1 MSRQSRSLQQILDT
15 LSRHQQPMSAQEIF
29 VALRGQQQS
38 LGLATIYRGIETLCN
53 EGKLQQIHLGDNQA
67 YYYLLPHDGHNR
79 HYLICT
85 ECRSVIALSS
95 CPVEDL
101 ENRLSKQYNFVIE
114 RHVLDFYGVC
124 ARCRGHE

>member
-1 MSRQSRSLQQILDT
+1 MTIL
-15 LSRHQQPMSAQEIF
+15 SQRQQPMSAQEIF
-29 VALRGQQQS
+29 IASRQQRQQM
-38 LGLATIYRGIETLCN
+38 GLATVYRGLENLCN
-53 EGKLQQIHLGDNQA
+53 EGKLQQIDLGDNQS
-67 YYYLLPHDGHNR
+67 YYYLLPKDGHSR

-85 ECRSVIALSS
+85 ECRTVVALGG

-124 ARCRGHE
+124 AQCRGHQTVIPSP